1 MLHTSHD
8 VHSEE
13 FSDRPIERSGR
24 EFCASGMNIGQNLD
38 VFTIK
43 NDLHDKIT
51 VLPNKLLISDIG
63 YVNE

>member
-8 VHSEE
+8 VHPEE

-24 EFCASGMNIGQNLD
+24 EFCSSGMNIGQNLD